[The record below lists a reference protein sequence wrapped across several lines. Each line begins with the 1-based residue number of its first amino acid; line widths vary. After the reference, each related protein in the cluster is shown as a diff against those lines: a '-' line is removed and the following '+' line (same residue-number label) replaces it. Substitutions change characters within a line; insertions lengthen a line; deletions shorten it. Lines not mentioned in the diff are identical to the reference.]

1 MNSLEDTA
9 MTTRRLFACVFACR
23 FACPFAIGPLFAAS
37 WPAAAASAAA
47 PDAAVLLKNSDV
59 ARGGGLPGVVW
70 RVALRVMDGDKVV
83 DEQGLTIKA
92 DTQNSLAEFFSP
104 PNIADQKLLIS
115 GRNIWFLRT
124 GLRKPVPI
132 SPRQRL
138 LGQASNGDIAAT
150 NYAGSYLATWT
161 GDVNI
166 DGRPCHQL
174 DLLANGDNLTYPRI
188 RYWIAVESGLAVKA
202 DFFAL
207 SQKVIKSATFEY
219 ANTVEYK
226 GKKVPFISRMTIED
240 QINKGQKTVLEYS
253 HVLAQ
258 EVPRRYFDVNFLAN

>member
-1 MNSLEDTA
+1 
-9 MTTRRLFACVFACR
+9 MTLFRFVSRLFACGLLIA
-23 FACPFAIGPLFAAS
+23 AAPLFAAS
-37 WPAAAASAAA
+37 SASAPAAG
-47 PDAAVLLKNSDV
+47 PDAALLLKNSDL

-70 RVALRVMDGDKVV
+70 RVALRVMDGDKLV

-92 DTQNSLAEFFSP
+92 DSQSSLAEFFSP
-104 PNIADQKLLIS
+104 PNMATQKLLIS

-138 LGQASNGDIAAT
+138 LGQASNGDVAAT
-150 NYAGSYLATWT
+150 NYAGSYLATLT
-161 GDVNI
+161 GQVDI

-174 DLLANGDNLTYPRI
+174 ELTAVGDNVTYPRI
-188 RYWIAVESGLAVKA
+188 RYWIAVDSGLAVKA

-207 SQKVIKSATFEY
+207 SEKLIKSARFEY
-219 ANTVEYK
+219 ANTVEYN
-226 GKKVPFISRMTIED
+226 GKKLPFVSRMTIED

-253 HVLAQ
+253 NVVAQ
-258 EVPRRYFDVNFLAN
+258 EVPRRYFDINFLVN